1 MRRATARSR
10 AATLV
15 LVATAAAAPGPLGG
29 QQAVSLSDAVARALG
44 HSDAMAIAQAG
55 VTRAR
60 GQVIQGESNL
70 YPQLSGNA
78 SYTRTLAT
86 QYSALIH
93 APGAGGSSNPRD
105 LPVCTIQ
112 YDSTSSPAARQAA
125 LAESQTCLGPTLGNT
140 FASVGFGALNTYQL
154 GLTFSQTIFN
164 GQFFAA
170 ASAASVPKQV
180 AEIEMTA
187 SRAQVIY
194 DVAQAYYDAT
204 LADALATIADSTLA
218 ADERTLAEARVGHRV
233 GEQSEYD
240 LLQSQVTRD
249 NQVPVV
255 LQGHNGR
262 DLAYRRL
269 AQLLKLPLDAPLQL
283 TTTVDSAV
291 ELPGGVHLP
300 ALDDTVAGADTATE
314 RRSSV
319 REQALAVREYQAL
332 LSQDRAEY
340 LPTLTLWSGYSRV
353 AYPMNGFPAWNSFL
367 DNWSITIGASVPI
380 FNGFKTHGDVLVAEA
395 NVAEQ
400 RARLDQTRD
409 AAALD
414 SRAAVGSLAEARAG
428 WAATAS
434 SVDEATHAFQIAEVR
449 YHSGLS
455 TLVELSASRLALQQ
469 AMANRAQAARNLQ
482 VARVRVA
489 LLRDLPLSQG
499 GPALP
504 ALQPLSASPAPA
516 TQFNPTPG
524 AAP

>member
-1 MRRATARSR
+1 MS
-10 AATLV
+10 L
-15 LVATAAAAPGPLGG
+15 PD
-29 QQAVSLSDAVARALG
+29 AVSRALG
-44 HSDAMAIAQAG
+44 QSDAITIAQAG
-55 VTRAR
+55 IVRAR

-78 SYTRTLAT
+78 SYTRTLES

-93 APGAGGSSNPRD
+93 SPAAGGSTNPRD

-112 YDSTSSPAARQAA
+112 FDSTASPAARQAA
-125 LAESQTCLGPTLGNT
+125 LAESQSCLGPTLGNT
-140 FASVGFGALNTYQL
+140 FASVGFGALNTFQL

-170 ASAASVPKQV
+170 ASAASVPRQV
-180 AEIEMTA
+180 AEIELTA
-187 SRAQVIY
+187 QRAQVVY

-204 LADALATIADSTLA
+204 LADQLATIADSTLA
-218 ADERTLAEARVGHRV
+218 QDERTLAEARVGQRV
-233 GEQSEYD
+233 GAQSEYD

-255 LQGHNGR
+255 LQGHNSR
-262 DLAYRRL
+262 ELAFRRL
-269 AQLLKLPLDAPLQL
+269 AQLLKLPLDAPLRL
-283 TTTVDSAV
+283 TTTVDSAAD
-291 ELPGGVHLP
+291 LPGGVHLP
-300 ALDDTVAGADTATE
+300 SLADSTAAALAGDTVIA

-319 REQALAVREYQAL
+319 REQGLAVREYEAL

-340 LPTLTLWSGYSRV
+340 LPTLTLWSGYARV
-353 AYPMNGFPAWNSFL
+353 AYPMNGFPAWNTFL
-367 DNWSITIGASVPI
+367 ENWSVTIGASVPI
-380 FNGFKTHGDVLVAEA
+380 FNGFKTHGDVLVAQA

-400 RARLDQTRD
+400 RARLLQTQD

-414 SRAAVGSLAEARAG
+414 ARSALANLQEASAG

-434 SVDEATHAFQIAEVR
+434 SVDEAAHAFQIAEVR
-449 YHSGLS
+449 YRSGLS
-455 TLVELSASRLALQQ
+455 TLVELTASRLAMQQ
-469 AMANRAQAARNLQ
+469 SMANRAQAARNLQ

-499 GPALP
+499 APALP
-504 ALQPLSASPAPA
+504 AVQPMQQQQQQSQAPA

-524 AAP
+524 TGP